1 MEGRAIVTLTA
12 KMDRD
17 HIVASLVKRD
27 GLTCQ
32 YPGEEHDLDLKGTGH
47 DEVTIDHW
55 WPQSYG
61 LSHGWT
67 PEEIWE
73 LSNLKLMCKRH
84 NARKGDRLPLED
96 GTLPPH
102 PRDLL
107 PLHQTRADKS
117 GRVDVCETCE
127 SGRLLFAGEF
137 CDICGSGPQ
146 PTTFPKYLQRSP
158 KECDHRFYHCWW
170 CTVEEPGLRTRAY
183 EDVFGVE

>member
-1 MEGRAIVTLTA
+1 VTKPAELTR
-12 KMDRD
+12 RD
-17 HIVASLVKRD
+17 IHKQLVERD
-27 GLTCQ
+27 GTLCQ
-32 YPGEEHDLDLKGTGH
+32 YPGEAHELDFDAETGPG
-47 DEVTIDHW
+47 EVTIDHW
-55 WPQSYG
+55 IPQYWC
-61 LSHGWT
+61 LENGWT
-67 PEEIWE
+67 PLEIWA

-84 NARKGDRLPLED
+84 NAYKGDRIPNED

-102 PRDLL
+102 PKDNLTLFQR
-107 PLHQTRADKS
+107 RADKT
-117 GRVDVCETCE
+117 GRVDVCDTCE
-127 SGRLLFAGEF
+127 SGRLLFAGEV